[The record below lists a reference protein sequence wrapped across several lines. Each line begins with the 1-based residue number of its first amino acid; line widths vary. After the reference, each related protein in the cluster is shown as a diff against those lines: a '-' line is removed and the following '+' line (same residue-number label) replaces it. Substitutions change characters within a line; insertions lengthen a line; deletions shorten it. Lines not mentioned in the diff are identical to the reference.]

1 MKKEYVKPQ
10 NRVVNVSYRLM
21 DTISQGDDTGE
32 WGAKKHFD
40 DDSEGADS
48 SSDIWED

>member
-40 DDSEGADS
+40 DNNSDDYSD
-48 SSDIWED
+48 DIWED